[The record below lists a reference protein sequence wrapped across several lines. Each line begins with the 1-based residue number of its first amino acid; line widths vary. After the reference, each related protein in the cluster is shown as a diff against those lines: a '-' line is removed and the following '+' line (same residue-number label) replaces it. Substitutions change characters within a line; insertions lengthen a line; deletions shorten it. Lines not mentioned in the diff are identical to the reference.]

1 MLGKHT
7 LNTWATTQSS
17 EAMSSAEAEY
27 YAMVEG
33 FTCGFGMQHLW
44 NEMGIEG
51 GVLPLS
57 TDSSSAKWYASKLYD
72 IEGLNNTADSST

>member
-1 MLGKHT
+1 MLGKQT

-27 YAMVEG
+27 NAMVEG
-33 FTCGFGMQHLW
+33 FTCGFGMQTLW
-44 NEMGIEG
+44 NEMGIES

-57 TDSSSAKWYASKLYD
+57 TDSSSAKWYASKWYN
-72 IEGLNNTADSST
+72 IEGFNNPANSLT